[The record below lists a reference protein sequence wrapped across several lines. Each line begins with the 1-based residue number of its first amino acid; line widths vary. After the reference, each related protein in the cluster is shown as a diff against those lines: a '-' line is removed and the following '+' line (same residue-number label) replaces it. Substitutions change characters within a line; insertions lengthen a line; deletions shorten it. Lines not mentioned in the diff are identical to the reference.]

1 MSTIDDGERLP
12 AAMDPMQT
20 AFEIHSWP
28 FYHLARLNAI
38 YTQRM
43 DASLKPLGVDVPRW
57 RVLALLDKHGTCTIT
72 QLAVEAVAKI
82 STMAKIIQRMVAEGL
97 VNTRPSAED
106 ARSTDVMLSERGREL
121 LGTVQDKV
129 SRIGRQAFHDV
140 SDEDIGRLNQLCE
153 RLYSNLA
160 P

>member
-1 MSTIDDGERLP
+1 MSDDGERLP
-12 AAMDPMQT
+12 AAMDPVET

-28 FYHLARLNAI
+28 FYHLARLTAL

-57 RVLALLDKHGTCTIT
+57 RVLALLHKHGRCTIT
-72 QLAVEAVAKI
+72 QLSGEAVTKI
-82 STMAKIIQRMVAEGL
+82 STMAKIIQRMIAEGL
-97 VNTRPSAED
+97 ITTQPSAED
-106 ARSTDVMLSERGREL
+106 ARSTEVMLSDRGREL
-121 LGTVQDKV
+121 LEIVQDKV

-140 SDEDIGRLNQLCE
+140 SDGEISRLNQLCE
-153 RLYSNLA
+153 RLYANLA